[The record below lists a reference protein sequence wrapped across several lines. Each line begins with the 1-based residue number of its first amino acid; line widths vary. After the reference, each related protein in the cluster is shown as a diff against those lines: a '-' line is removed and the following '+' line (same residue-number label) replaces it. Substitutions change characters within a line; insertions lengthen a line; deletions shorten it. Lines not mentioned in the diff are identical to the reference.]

1 MSAFLDKA
9 VAAGLVAILIFSAL
23 AFGSNEPWSVGL
35 FETFVTVLLL
45 LWAVKSVA
53 DRRLKVS
60 VPAAAA
66 PIAGLVALGLVQSIS
81 WWGGDGRTHSP
92 SMDVEATRGAVAVL
106 IFLLASF
113 IIGANFFV
121 TRGRLGTLA
130 NVLVIFGLAMSVFA
144 LVQYFTWDGR
154 IYWLRRSAGTSF
166 GPFVNRNHYAGYMEM
181 LVPVPL
187 ALVLARGVRKE
198 SWMFYGF
205 ASAVMG
211 LTVVVSLS
219 RGGIVSLVAGI
230 ALVVIMSAGHERRR
244 ARRSQGGPRADG
256 APVARRSSVLIRRA
270 GAVAI
275 VAAAIALGTVW
286 IGAEG
291 IINRAS
297 ESVDQMKGGDAQGEL
312 FSRTEVWKDSWK
324 IIRDYPIMGIGLGA
338 YETVFPAYARN
349 NGMLLIDYA
358 HNDYIQVLT
367 DAGAAGGLL
376 ALAFIVL
383 ILRAILRGMKSNDSL
398 LAGLAI
404 GCGAGVCSMLVHSMF
419 DFNLQIPSNA
429 LLFLFLS
436 AVVSHIATT
445 VTEGGPEG
453 ALNRAAGVSVSGY
466 ATGV

>member
-9 VAAGLVAILIFSAL
+9 VATGLVAILIFSAL

-35 FETFVTVLLL
+35 FETVITALML
-45 LWAVKSVA
+45 LWTVKFVA
-53 DRRLKVS
+53 DRRLKIN
-60 VPAAAA
+60 VPATAA
-66 PIAGLVALGLVQSIS
+66 PIAGLVALGLAQSIS
-81 WWGGDGRTHSP
+81 WAGDEGRTHSL

-121 TRGRLGTLA
+121 TRERLGTLA

-144 LVQYFTWDGR
+144 LVQHFTWDGR
-154 IYWLRRSAGTSF
+154 IYWMRRSAGTSF

-187 ALVLARGVRKE
+187 ALVLVRGVRKE

-230 ALVVIMSAGHERRR
+230 ALVVIMSARHERRHR
-244 ARRSQGGPRADG
+244 RRSQGVPRGEGPS
-256 APVARRSSVLIRRA
+256 PARRSSVVIRRA

-275 VAAAIALGTVW
+275 VAAAIALGIIW

-291 IINRAS
+291 IINRAA

-312 FSRTEVWKDSWK
+312 FSRTEVWKDSWRM
-324 IIRDYPIMGIGLGA
+324 IRDYPVTGIGLGA
-338 YETVFPAYARN
+338 YETVFPTYARN

-358 HNDYIQVLT
+358 HNDYIQ
-367 DAGAAGGLL
+367 A
-376 ALAFIVL
+376 
-383 ILRAILRGMKSNDSL
+383 
-398 LAGLAI
+398 
-404 GCGAGVCSMLVHSMF
+404 
-419 DFNLQIPSNA
+419 
-429 LLFLFLS
+429 
-436 AVVSHIATT
+436 
-445 VTEGGPEG
+445 
-453 ALNRAAGVSVSGY
+453 
-466 ATGV
+466 